1 MILRS
6 GKVTFMSPQPLG
18 DLDVLEEDRWPCVS
32 LCWPLQRTREASR
45 LLERSRMCE
54 ASTQDASGEV
64 HLPSQGQCQA
74 LSLVQESSSKRKW
87 AKAFDEEAPQVP
99 WSQPTTPNP
108 YFCALPMEE
117 TFPCPLS
124 LTPCPL
130 YRRRLWPR
138 RLNIPPKTRSMP
150 DSTLVLELDDTLVSC
165 SLRALPNAH
174 FSFPVSFQG
183 MYYKVQGR
191 LRPHT
196 HEFLEILSHF
206 FQIMIFTTAK
216 RDYAEPIADLLDPH
230 KKLIRGRL
238 FQDDC
243 ICLQGHYVKD
253 LKVLGQDLARTV
265 VLTDSL
271 KAFPY
276 QMDNQLLIP
285 RWKGDSEDQ
294 ELSKLLPFLE
304 RLSDLDDVRPE
315 LWSLHPTL
323 STEE

>member
-6 GKVTFMSPQPLG
+6 GKVTFMSPRPLG

-32 LCWPLQRTREASR
+32 PCWPFQRTREASR
-45 LLERSRMCE
+45 QLERSQMCE
-54 ASTQDASGEV
+54 ADTQEASGEV
-64 HLPSQGQCQA
+64 HLPSVGQCQA
-74 LSLVQESSSKRKW
+74 LSLAQESSSKRKW

-108 YFCALPMEE
+108 YFSALPVEE
-117 TFPCPLS
+117 TFPCPLSS

-165 SLRALPNAH
+165 SLRAVPNAH
-174 FSFPVSFQG
+174 FCFPVSFQG

-196 HEFLEILSHF
+196 REFLEILSQF
-206 FQIMIFTTAK
+206 F
-216 RDYAEPIADLLDPH
+216 
-230 KKLIRGRL
+230 
-238 FQDDC
+238 
-243 ICLQGHYVKD
+243 QGHYVKD

-265 VLTDSL
+265 ILTDSL

-276 QMDNQLLIP
+276 QVDNQLLIP
-285 RWKGDSEDQ
+285 RWQGDSEDQ

-304 RLSDLDDVRPE
+304 RLSHLDDVRPE
-315 LWSLHPTL
+315 LWNLHPTL
-323 STEE
+323 STEK